1 MPLGVILAI
10 LSYSIYSCG
19 DAIVKS
25 FSGQLSV
32 FEIGF
37 FANAFALVPA
47 IFAKRPGEHWRQAF
61 KLSHPWLLL
70 RSSMLTP
77 TMPSASRCVASA
89 CMRSIASS
97 RAS

>member
-1 MPLGVILAI
+1 MPLGVILAL

-47 IFAKRPGEHWRQAF
+47 IFAKRPGEHWRQSAQHRKPAF
-61 KLSHPWLLL
+61 
-70 RSSMLTP
+70 RF
-77 TMPSASRCVASA
+77 ARAVARESY
-89 CMRSIASS
+89 S
-97 RAS
+97 